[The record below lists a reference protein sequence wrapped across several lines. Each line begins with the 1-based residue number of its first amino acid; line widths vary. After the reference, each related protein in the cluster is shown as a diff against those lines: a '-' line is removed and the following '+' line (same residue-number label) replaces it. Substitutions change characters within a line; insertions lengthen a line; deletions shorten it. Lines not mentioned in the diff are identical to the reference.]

1 MSWLSAFVAV
11 AFLIGDVIVLLVG
24 SLSLPVRVLLL
35 SSAAAWPFV
44 ARSVIRDLRSPT
56 PGLRLDRNGIEGT
69 FGRIRWESVVRISIS
84 VRWES
89 PGWFKPNVI
98 LHLKAQARP
107 AQVGGRW
114 ASQWL
119 YRSEIHGDEVRLQ
132 LWGRKGRVRRTS
144 RASTK
149 ARSTGTSVLSRTGLQ
164 VPFPNPMS
172 FSVGGCV
179 RWVAQ
184 SRSAA
189 ADSIAN
195 VVP

>member
-35 SSAAAWPFV
+35 SSAAAWPFA
-44 ARSVIRDLRSPT
+44 ARSVIRDLRSP
-56 PGLRLDRNGIEGT
+56 

-149 ARSTGTSVLSRTGLQ
+149 ARSTDTSVLSRTGLQ
-164 VPFPNPMS
+164 VPFPNSMS